1 MTKLRPVEPEDLEL
15 LYTVENNPALWLKA
29 CGSGPYSRF
38 ALKQYLSSLQMAPEG
53 SEARFVA
60 EVTEGEGRP
69 PRAVGLAELTDYSP
83 LLGRAEVGILLLE
96 KERGRGLGPE
106 VLAEL
111 EFFAV
116 NRLRIHLLYAY
127 VLTDNPASEKIFLK
141 RGFLRVA
148 RLPKWCYVGGFYRD
162 VDLFLK
168 FF

>member
-1 MTKLRPVEPEDLEL
+1 MAHGVSASASSAAAQSAVRPV
-15 LYTVENNPALWLKA
+15 K
-29 CGSGPYSRF
+29 
-38 ALKQYLSSLQMAPEG
+38 
-53 SEARFVA
+53 
-60 EVTEGEGRP
+60 P
-69 PRAVGLAELTDYSP
+69 PRTVGLAELTDYSP
-83 LLGRAEVGILLLE
+83 LHGRAEVGILLLE

-141 RGFLRVA
+141 RGFQRAA

-168 FF
+168 FY